1 MFTPILA
8 ALHFEGLLAG
18 LVFAALA
25 LLNFWV
31 WQKGKSTGN
40 LLMLLGFGWLGLCW
54 ILFSFETVLLGAA
67 NYGWQEFIG
76 AGAILGG
83 FYLSVKPMV
92 AAQIAALQAKAKHI
106 GHKDGGTGTGGGAG
120 TPPPPAAH

>member
-1 MFTPILA
+1 MLSPILA
-8 ALHFEGLLAG
+8 VFTFEALLAG
-18 LVFAALA
+18 IVFAALA

-40 LLMLLGFGWLGLCW
+40 LLMLVGFGWLGLCW
-54 ILFSFETVLLGAA
+54 ILMSFGTVLLGMTNFA
-67 NYGWQEFIG
+67 WQEFIG
-76 AGAILGG
+76 AGAVLAG

-106 GHKDGGTGTGGGAG
+106 GHKDGGTGGGTG
-120 TPPPPAAH
+120 TPPPAAH